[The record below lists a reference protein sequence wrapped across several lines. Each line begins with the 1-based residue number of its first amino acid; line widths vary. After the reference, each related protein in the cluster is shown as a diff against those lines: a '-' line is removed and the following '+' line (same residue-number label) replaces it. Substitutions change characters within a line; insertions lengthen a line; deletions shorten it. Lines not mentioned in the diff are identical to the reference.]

1 MGVLGAVTDRMLPDT
16 TVNCSGWCLAPMAL
30 LWVTEGA
37 PMRTTLLMLLEV
49 VLAASVTLNVLPYST
64 MLGFLLSANAGRVPR
79 M

>member
-1 MGVLGAVTDRMLPDT
+1 
-16 TVNCSGWCLAPMAL
+16 MAL